1 MISRIHDP
9 VAAHSSVREERWT
22 LIDQLLAEERRLSA
36 VERFTQRHAGVD
48 EPLQA
53 RYYRDLIP
61 IRKPGRAEQYGFE
74 VDLDVCSSCK
84 ACVTACH
91 SLNGLDEGESWRDV
105 GLLHGETPEAAVQ
118 RTVTTACHHCGD
130 PACANGCPVL
140 AYDKDPE
147 TGIVRHLDDQCIGC
161 RYCELKCPYEVPK
174 YNRRLG
180 IVRKC
185 DLCHG
190 RLAVKEAP
198 ACVQACPN
206 QAIKIRIVRT
216 AELPLSGR
224 LVPGAFDSGYTRPAT
239 VFRSGLDLR
248 AGGLEAADA
257 RTLEPA
263 HGHGPLQ
270 WMLVFTQ
277 AGAGAAAMYAIALV
291 ASTGEAVLLSAGQ
304 ALPAAALGLTAA
316 GLSVSVRHLGRPLG
330 AWRAFLGWR
339 RSWLSR
345 EIIAFSVFLTALAA
359 AAAASLLGLPP
370 LWRLL
375 SAVGAAMLGM
385 AAVFSSIMVY
395 VDTRRVFWRPWPC
408 GVRFLGTSLLL
419 GSALMSVFAPGSL
432 AGPIAIFASA
442 AKIMAEGRSLSS
454 ARGTGWSPE
463 KRSALLQLG
472 PLRKVLS
479 FRLLAGA
486 AGMTAIALGT
496 WATSCAAVCGAGFV
510 CLIIGELAER
520 ALFFRAVDAPKMPGG
535 VAAR

>member
-1 MISRIHDP
+1 MTQLL
-9 VAAHSSVREERWT
+9 AQTAVRDESWT

-36 VERFTQRHAGVD
+36 VERFSQRHAGVA

-61 IRKPGRAEQYGFE
+61 IRKPGTAEQYGFE
-74 VDLDVCSSCK
+74 VDLDVCSGCK

-105 GLLHGETPEAAVQ
+105 GLLHGGGREAPVQ

-130 PACANGCPVL
+130 PACAHGCPVL

-174 YNRRLG
+174 YNKRLG

-190 RLAVKEAP
+190 RLALAEAP

-206 QAIKIRIVRT
+206 QAITIRIVST
-216 AELPLSGR
+216 GDLPRSGP
-224 LVPGAFDSGYTRPAT
+224 LVPGTFDSVYTRPAT
-239 VFRSGLDLR
+239 VFRSRLDLG
-248 AGGLEAADA
+248 AIGLEGADA
-257 RTLEPA
+257 LSMEPA
-263 HGHGPLQ
+263 PGHGPLQ

-277 AGAGAAAMYAIALV
+277 AGAGAAAMYVISLAASIGATGLSSACLALPL
-291 ASTGEAVLLSAGQ
+291 AAFGLSATGMI
-304 ALPAAALGLTAA
+304 A
-316 GLSVSVRHLGRPLG
+316 SVGHLGRPLG

-345 EIIAFSVFLTALAA
+345 EIIAFSLLLPTLAA
-359 AAAASLLGLPP
+359 AAGASLLDLPW
-370 LWRLL
+370 LWRL
-375 SAVGAAMLGM
+375 SAAIAAAMLGM
-385 AAVFSSIMVY
+385 AAVSTSIMVY

-408 GVRFLGTSLLL
+408 GVRFFGAWLLL
-419 GSALMSVFAPGSL
+419 GSALTTVFAPGSL
-432 AGPIAIFASA
+432 AGSISILACAGKMA
-442 AKIMAEGRSLSS
+442 AEGKSLFP

-463 KRSALLQLG
+463 KKSALLQLG
-472 PLRKVLS
+472 PLRAVLR
-479 FRLLAGA
+479 FRWLAGVV
-486 AGMTAIALGT
+486 GMLAIACGT
-496 WATSCAAVCGAGFV
+496 WALPSAIVCGAGFV
-510 CLIIGELAER
+510 CLMAGELAER
-520 ALFFRAVDAPKMPGG
+520 ALFFRAVDTPKMPGG
-535 VAAR
+535 VAAQ